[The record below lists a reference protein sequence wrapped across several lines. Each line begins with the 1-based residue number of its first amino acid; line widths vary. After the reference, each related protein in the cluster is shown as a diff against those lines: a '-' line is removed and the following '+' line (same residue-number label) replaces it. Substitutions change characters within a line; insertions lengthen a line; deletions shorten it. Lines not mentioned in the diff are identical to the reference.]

1 MIVNE
6 ERKTTGKQRL
16 IILAIAAFML
26 FSTFALYV
34 SIVLNYQNAETQSQI
49 DQEKQTEL
57 SNLYSQYQLKL
68 NEQANELSKQY
79 FDTFKPYLSN
89 VKAFNAANVGTLE
102 TKDLVVGTG
111 REIKNTYG
119 EDGSVTSADVNYAAY
134 YIGFLSDEQIF
145 DSSFSDPKNP
155 TTLKSPLDG
164 SDRMIEGW
172 IEGLDGMK
180 IGGIRE
186 ITIPAVLG
194 YGDQEQSGGAVTIPA
209 NSPLKFI
216 VMLIEK
222 PTKPEVPDD
231 LENLYKEL
239 YGQSLREQMNS

>member
-34 SIVLNYQNAETQSQI
+34 SIVLNYQNSETQAQLDQDKQNKLSQ
-49 DQEKQTEL
+49 
-57 SNLYSQYQLKL
+57 LYSEYQLKL
-68 NEQANELSKQY
+68 NDQANELSKKY
-79 FDTFKPYLSN
+79 FDTFKPYLAN
-89 VKAFNAANVGTLE
+89 VKAFNAASVTELKTN
-102 TKDLVVGTG
+102 DLVKGSG
-111 REIKNTYG
+111 RKVQNQYD
-119 EDGSVTSADVNYAAY
+119 EDGNLSNADVDYAAY
-134 YIGFLSDEQIF
+134 YIGYLADETIF

-155 TTLKSPLDG
+155 TTLKNPLDG
-164 SDRMIEGW
+164 SDRMIQGWLEG
-172 IEGLDGMK
+172 IDGMH

-186 ITIPAVLG
+186 ITIPSVLA
-194 YGDQEQSGGAVTIPA
+194 YGDQEQNGIPA

-222 PTKPEVPDD
+222 PEKPEVPDE
-231 LENLYKEL
+231 LENLYQEL
-239 YGQSLREQMNS
+239 YGASFREQMQ

>member
-49 DQEKQTEL
+49 DQDKQNEL
-57 SNLYSQYQLKL
+57 SKLYNEYQLKL
-68 NEQANELSKQY
+68 NEQGNELSGKY

-89 VKAFNAANVGTLE
+89 VKAFNAAEVGELKTN
-102 TKDLVVGTG
+102 DLVKGTG
-111 REIKNTYG
+111 RKIENKYG
-119 EDGSVTSADVNYAAY
+119 EDGSVSEADVDYAAY
-134 YIGFLSDEQIF
+134 YIGFLSDETIF
-145 DSSFSDPKNP
+145 DSSFNDTTNPVSLKN
-155 TTLKSPLDG
+155 PLDG

-172 IEGLDGMK
+172 LEGIDGMH

-186 ITIPAVLG
+186 ITIPSVLG
-194 YGDQEQSGGAVTIPA
+194 YGDQEQNSIPA

-222 PTKPEVPDD
+222 PVKPEVPDD

-239 YGQSLREQMNS
+239 YGASLREQLGQ